1 MCAVREAALSRGRKP
16 RVRGADVVK
25 AVEAVGGKAAVVTA
39 ERVAVAR
46 KADDRVAALAKSTEA
61 GERLLDESRAI
72 MASGL
77 AAAEINPEWDQ
88 PPEAWV
94 KELGLQEAEKRF
106 RLAKAAWLPGRDAP
120 HLFAIASEFV
130 KADAKVRAAQSQ
142 PGTKLA
148 VAIQMVMPQQVQQY
162 EAVDLDEED

>member
-1 MCAVREAALSRGRKP
+1 MSRRRP
-16 RVRGADVVK
+16 RVRGVDVVK
-25 AVEAVGGKAAVVTA
+25 AVESTGQKAAVVTA
-39 ERVAVAR
+39 QTVAVAR
-46 KADDRVAALAKSTEA
+46 RAEDRAGALAKASGAT
-61 GERLLDESRAI
+61 ERLLEQSQVI

-77 AAAEINPEWDQ
+77 AAAEINPGDEEPPAEW
-88 PPEAWV
+88 V
-94 KELGLQEAEKRF
+94 RELGDAEAQRRF
-106 RLAKAAWLPGRDAP
+106 RIAKAAWLPGRDAP

-162 EAVDLDEED
+162 EVVDLDEED